1 MKKYNSNNNFYSLI
15 SNLFNI
21 DDLSELHKYEPVYAA
36 SEGIEGLGNDTHS
49 FYHNLFYNALNDNW
63 RPFVD
68 EYKSFIRTNV
78 LSKFQNEKTLI
89 YQALPSFRIQ
99 YPNAKAVTTIHCDSD
114 KNHKHPLGEL
124 NILVPVTE
132 MIDSSTI
139 WVESLPNLGD
149 FSPINLCQN
158 EWILWNG
165 NRCRHFNKINKSG
178 KTRISLDF
186 RVLPNACYD
195 PEYSL
200 QTATTKKKF
209 VIGEYYSAM
218 ERECINL

>member
-1 MKKYNSNNNFYSLI
+1 MKKYNNTNNFYALI
-15 SNLFNI
+15 SNLFKV
-21 DDLSELHKYEPVYAA
+21 DDLSALHKFEPNYAA
-36 SEGIEGLGNDTHS
+36 SDGVDGLGNDTHS
-49 FYHNLFYNALNDNW
+49 FYHNLFYTALNNNW
-63 RPFVD
+63 ESFID
-68 EYKSFIRTNV
+68 EYKRFIRANV
-78 LSKFQNEKTLI
+78 LPKFPNEKSLI
-89 YQALPSFRIQ
+89 YQSLPSFRIQ

-149 FSPINLCQN
+149 FFPVNLRPDD
-158 EWILWNG
+158 WILWNG
-165 NRCRHFNKINKSG
+165 NRCRHFNKVNKSE

-186 RVLPNACYD
+186 RILPRVCYD
-195 PEYSL
+195 PDYSR

-209 VIGEYYSAM
+209 VIGEYYSVM
-218 ERECINL
+218 ERENV